1 MRLSFHRWAY
11 NLLITGKGPTSVSSG
26 KLYNITMEN
35 HHCLKGKSTI
45 SMAIF
50 NNYVKLLEGIFYQ
63 SPVLTSIN
71 HNKP

>member
-50 NNYVKLLEGIFYQ
+50 NNYVKLLEGSGGYIL
-63 SPVLTSIN
+63 SITSIN
-71 HNKP
+71 QY